1 VASILWVA
9 QVDRVLVISGLQ
21 FSYRERSSGLDVPVF
36 RDFDLSVEA
45 GEFVSVVGPSG
56 CGKSTLLYLIA
67 GLLQSTGGTIAI
79 DGSTVTGPSRRTSL
93 VFQQPSLL
101 LWRTALANVAW
112 PLELQRMSKGAAKV
126 RAEEMLKLVGLEE
139 QKHRYPR
146 QLSGGM
152 QQRVNLARAL
162 APNPNVL
169 LADEPFASLDA
180 QTREIM
186 QQHLLDIWA
195 RQPKTVLFVT
205 HQIEEALFLADRV
218 VVLLRGGVLREDLNV
233 PFARPRPIAL
243 RRSAEFVQLAQR
255 IWNLI
260 EADVLQSAELAG
272 WGPVSTASQKQAS

>member
-45 GEFVSVVGPSG
+45 GEFVSVVGPIG